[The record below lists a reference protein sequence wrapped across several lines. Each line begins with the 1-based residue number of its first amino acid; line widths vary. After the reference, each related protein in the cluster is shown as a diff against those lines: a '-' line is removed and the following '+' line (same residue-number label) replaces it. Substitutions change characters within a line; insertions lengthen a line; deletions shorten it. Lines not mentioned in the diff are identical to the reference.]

1 MPNVLDTD
9 RADQAPEAELREAL
23 MRAADGLSEAERV
36 NLAERLFGCEVCR
49 RIGLYRLPEGF
60 LLSVVIPVFNEV
72 RTVAEVV
79 RQVRAAG
86 VPCEII
92 LIDDGSTDGTREL
105 LQSWQ
110 GQPGLE
116 VVFHPRNLGKGAA
129 VKSGFERARGDAV
142 IIQDADLEYDPA
154 EYRKLLQP
162 IVEGEADVV
171 FGSRFKSATRAVDGF
186 WHVFGNRAV
195 TFVSNLFT
203 NRHLSDIETCYKVF
217 RRDVVRRIAPTL
229 REHRFGIEP
238 EITAKVASLR
248 DVRIYELPIRYRP
261 RTHAE
266 GKKIT
271 WRDGLRSLWCAVRYS
286 RGIR

>member
-1 MPNVLDTD
+1 MSDLLDPRVPNSA
-9 RADQAPEAELREAL
+9 ADGDLREAL
-23 MRAADGLSEAERV
+23 FRAADGLSENERV
-36 NLAERLFGCEVCR
+36 DLAERLLGREVCR
-49 RIGLYRLPEGF
+49 RIGVYRLPEGF
-60 LLSVVIPVFNEV
+60 LLSVVIPVYNEI

-79 RQVRAAG
+79 RQVQAAG

-92 LIDDGSTDGTREL
+92 LVDDGSTDGTRAL
-105 LQSWQ
+105 LESWR

-116 VVFHPRNLGKGAA
+116 IVLHPRNQGKGAA
-129 VKSGFERARGDAV
+129 VKTGFERARGDAV
-142 IIQDADLEYDPA
+142 IIQDADLEYDPS

-162 IVEGEADVV
+162 IVENEADVV

-217 RRDVVRRIAPTL
+217 RRDVVQRITPTL
-229 REHRFGIEP
+229 REQRFGIEP

-261 RTHAE
+261 RTYAE

-271 WRDGLRSLWCAVRYS
+271 WRDGIASLWCAVRYS
-286 RGIR
+286 RGIK